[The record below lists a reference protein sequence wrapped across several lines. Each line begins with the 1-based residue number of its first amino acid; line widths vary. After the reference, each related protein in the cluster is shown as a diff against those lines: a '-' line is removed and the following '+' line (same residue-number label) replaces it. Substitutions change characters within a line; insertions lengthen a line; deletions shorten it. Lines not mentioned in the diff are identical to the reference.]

1 MAHKGPV
8 LDLCSVPAAG
18 GCARLSY
25 GSAELADTNIPAGRE
40 ETVIYN
46 HSKSSLS
53 LPIQKGMDFLY
64 NTCTPYTEAIQ
75 IHSLDSSA

>member
-8 LDLCSVPAAG
+8 WTYAVSQRREDA
-18 GCARLSY
+18 ARLGY
-25 GSAELADTNIPAGRE
+25 DSAELADINIPAGRE